1 MSTGPRVALPA
12 KKRIRQGRRLVL
24 VDIENLAGGADLGP
38 TSVTAWHDDLAA
50 SGLVRGGDQVVL
62 AGSHHA
68 MQVAA
73 FAWPGQPL
81 RKVRSGPDG
90 ADLALLDHLD
100 DTVVQRFDS
109 VVIVSGDGIFTSAV
123 APLTSQ
129 GVIVTVAART
139 ETLSAR
145 LRLAATH
152 VVFLSDLLH
161 ADEKVSA

>member
-12 KKRIRQGRRLVL
+12 KKRIRRGRRLVL
-24 VDIENLAGGADLGP
+24 IDIENLAGTADLGP
-38 TSVTAWHDDLAA
+38 RTVAAWHDDLVAN
-50 SGLVRGGDQVVL
+50 GLIRSRDQIVL

-73 FAWPGQPL
+73 FAWPGHPL

-90 ADLALLDHLD
+90 ADLALLNLLD
-100 DTVVQRFDS
+100 DTVGQRFDS
-109 VVIVSGDGIFTSAV
+109 VVIVSGDGIFTSSV
-123 APLTSQ
+123 APLMRQ
-129 GVIVTVAART
+129 GVVVTVAART

-145 LRLAATH
+145 LRLAATQ